1 MYVEYVRELNRIV
14 FTAALKRIRVQHSS
28 TNQKHLSAY
37 LLTTAE
43 QNLSS
48 LSRSKTG
55 TLCHHEPQDIFKEAA
70 DFWWKIQ
77 GSVGLGNTRN
87 AAPHCVKHKPQ
98 RSIKQWVINSSQRAL
113 IEISFTPCLYV
124 FPNRSR
130 EFPLCRDRAL
140 FSIISGLTP
149 RFNHNR
155 RVIISVGKRIGEGEE
170 ACWSSNPVR
179 VKINLIIRLFVT
191 ASL

>member
-77 GSVGLGNTRN
+77 GSVGLGIQEMQLLTASSTSLKDPLNSEWLIQAREPWSKSLSLLAFMYSRTGVGSFHY
-87 AAPHCVKHKPQ
+87 AA
-98 RSIKQWVINSSQRAL
+98 
-113 IEISFTPCLYV
+113 TG
-124 FPNRSR
+124 
-130 EFPLCRDRAL
+130 L
-140 FSIISGLTP
+140 FFQSYRGWHHVLTIIGGLL
-149 RFNHNR
+149 FQLG
-155 RVIISVGKRIGEGEE
+155 SAGEGEE
-170 ACWSSNPVR
+170 ACWSSSPVR

-191 ASL
+191 ARL

>member
-124 FPNRSR
+124 FRTGVGS
-130 EFPLCRDRAL
+130 FHYAATGL
-140 FSIISGLTP
+140 FFQSYRGWHHVLTIIGGLL
-149 RFNHNR
+149 FQLG
-155 RVIISVGKRIGEGEE
+155 SAGEGEE
-170 ACWSSNPVR
+170 ACWSSNPVG

>member
-1 MYVEYVRELNRIV
+1 MYIEYVRELSRIV
-14 FTAALKRIRVQHSS
+14 FAAALKRIKVQHSS

-77 GSVGLGNTRN
+77 GSVGLGIQEMQLLTASSTSLKDPLNSEWLIQAREPWSKSLSLL
-87 AAPHCVKHKPQ
+87 AFMYSEQESGV
-98 RSIKQWVINSSQRAL
+98 SIMPRQG
-113 IEISFTPCLYV
+113 SF
-124 FPNRSR
+124 
-130 EFPLCRDRAL
+130 
-140 FSIISGLTP
+140 
-149 RFNHNR
+149 FNH
-155 RVIISVGKRIGEGEE
+155 IG
-170 ACWSSNPVR
+170 ADTT
-179 VKINLIIRLFVT
+179 F
-191 ASL
+191 